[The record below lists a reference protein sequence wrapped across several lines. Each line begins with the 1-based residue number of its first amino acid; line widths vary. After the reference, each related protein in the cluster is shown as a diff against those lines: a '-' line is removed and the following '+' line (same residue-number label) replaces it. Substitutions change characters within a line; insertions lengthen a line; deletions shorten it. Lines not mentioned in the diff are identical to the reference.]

1 VTQTC
6 ILVAGGAQ
14 ARFFRVMESAGAP
27 HGFRLQEIAM
37 LADAEARERD
47 GLGQEAGD
55 IQHEPLRLEQER
67 RFVALIV
74 ERTVELVEHCR
85 GGRMLLI
92 TEPRLLGLLREPLR
106 HALRS
111 EVRLEELARDC
122 SALSIG
128 ELEHTLAK
136 QGLIP

>member
-1 VTQTC
+1 MAHTC
-6 ILVAGGAQ
+6 ILVAGGTQ
-14 ARFFRVMESAGAP
+14 VRFFVVVESADALR
-27 HGFRLQEIAM
+27 GFRLREILKLDDPEVQAGGGG
-37 LADAEARERD
+37 RD
-47 GLGQEAGD
+47 AGD
-55 IQHEPLRLEQER
+55 ASREHPRLEQER

-74 ERTVELVEHCR
+74 ERAMELVEHCR
-85 GGRMLLI
+85 GGRMLVI

-106 HALRS
+106 HALGS